1 MQKRIQVLPTSLEI
15 DRLAKSLDELAP
27 DRVYILK
34 NKEPVG
40 VDEEDNEDA
49 TEELRELVKDK
60 TTCNEDDGLIERE
73 IEFYEFG
80 DALMAGFEILYE
92 ESQDG
97 NEIIVNVSGGTKPV
111 AIALT
116 YACSLVE
123 NGQPWYYIS
132 DKREGTDTES
142 RDDGQKKEDVEEKVE
157 MGTINELDI
166 SCVLPDLTETP
177 KIRLL
182 KEMLEIEEEEHAGVV
197 DLVANSG
204 KIDPEPPEDEEK
216 KEKRERI
223 LQSHYTPAAD
233 LVEDGLAVK
242 MGDQYRL
249 TKTGKIIAQLV
260 KVREEINGD

>member
-15 DRLAKSLDELAP
+15 DRLAKSLDEFAP

-60 TTCNEDDGLIERE
+60 TTCDEDDGLIERE

-80 DALMAGFEILYE
+80 DALIEGFEILYE

-132 DKREGTDTES
+132 DKRDGSDTES
-142 RDDGQKKEDVEEKVE
+142 KDDGQKKEDVDDKVE

-166 SCVLPDLTETP
+166 SCVLPDLDETP

-182 KEMLEIEEEEHAGVV
+182 KQMLELEREEYAGVK

-204 KIDPEPPEDEEK
+204 KIDPEPPDDDEK
-216 KEKRERI
+216 QDERDTT
-223 LQSHYTPAAD
+223 LQSHYRPARKLA
-233 LVEDGLAVK
+233 EDGLAEK
-242 MGDQYRL
+242 WGDKYRL
-249 TKTGKIIAQLV
+249 TKTGRIIAQLV
-260 KVREEINGD
+260 KVREEINGG